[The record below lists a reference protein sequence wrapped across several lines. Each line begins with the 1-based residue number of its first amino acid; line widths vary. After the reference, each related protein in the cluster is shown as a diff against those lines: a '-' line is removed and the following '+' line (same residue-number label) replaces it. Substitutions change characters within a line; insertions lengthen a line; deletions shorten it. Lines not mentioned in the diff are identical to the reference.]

1 VVARKSSPR
10 PDTTY
15 LSGLCRQALIFDDP
29 SRRTGEGPGPAA
41 QGSGL
46 PSGQKEASAFL
57 PRLGSAEV
65 LFGRADSRCSELDG
79 RKGVSN
85 SARGSLII
93 LIRGA
98 LKRNCLEALY

>member
-15 LSGLCRQALIFDDP
+15 LSGLCRQALIFDGP
-29 SRRTGEGPGPAA
+29 SRRTGRARPAA